1 MSPPNPIRN
10 LHPLDYGAMRL
21 TNVAQLSLPEGL
33 LHSYAVHVRRGTD
46 ELPVSFDQR
55 RHVGQGDRPGSWMA
69 ISFRL
74 PDATR
79 TEVAAGWDA
88 VVARHGTLRTVF
100 AAEDERVALYA
111 GEPQPGRWQPHPAR
125 ATTAAA
131 VRELFDEACRPY
143 AEGSYR
149 LCLVEPVEGVPVV
162 VIGADHAHVDMWS
175 LLVLGR
181 DLERAIAALRGGD
194 VPDLSPVDAF
204 AAHTELLER
213 MPPAPA
219 EVRDTWERLLAAA
232 GGTMP
237 RFPLPLGDLTTP
249 HPEVVEVRD
258 VLDAAGVF
266 DLTRTADAAGV
277 RVTALAL
284 AVLTDVSLQLA
295 GEPLRAVFPVH
306 SRNDPR
312 WLDAVGWFITNAV
325 IECTEPDP
333 RACATDV
340 KRALQLGSF
349 PLAPIFAG
357 GAMPEVPGMFAVSW
371 LDTRKLPVA
380 VSDPGAH
387 WISAVIRTD
396 GVMIWFVVNDSGLH
410 LRCRYPET
418 PEARASVGRWLDHVE
433 QGLQRAAAGRPPIA
447 PR

>member
-1 MSPPNPIRN
+1 
-10 LHPLDYGAMRL
+10 MRL
-21 TNVAQLSLPEGL
+21 TNVAQLSLPEGQ
-33 LHSYAVHVRRGTD
+33 LHSYAVPVLRREA

-69 ISFRL
+69 ISFRM

-79 TEVAAGWDA
+79 DELATGWDA
-88 VVARHGTLRTVF
+88 VIARHGTLRTVF
-100 AAEDERVALYA
+100 TADGDDVRLYA
-111 GEPQPGRWQPHPAR
+111 GDRRPGRWQPHPVP

-149 LCLVEPVEGVPVV
+149 LCVVEPAEGEPVV

-181 DLERAIAALRGGD
+181 DLERAVAAVRSGAA
-194 VPDLSPVDAF
+194 PDLPPVDAF
-204 AAHTELLER
+204 AAHTELLVR

-219 EVRDTWERLLAAA
+219 EVRSTWERLLAAE
-232 GGTMP
+232 GGSMP
-237 RFPLPLGDLTTP
+237 RFPLPLGDLSGP

-258 VLDAAGVF
+258 VLDADGVL
-266 DLTRTADAAGV
+266 DLTRAADALGV
-277 RVTALAL
+277 RVTAIAL
-284 AVLTDVSLQLA
+284 AVLTEVSFRLSGA
-295 GEPLRAVFPVH
+295 PLRAVFPVH
-306 SRNDPR
+306 SRNEPR

-325 IECTEPDP
+325 IECTDPDP
-333 RACATDV
+333 RACAADV
-340 KRALQLGSF
+340 RRALQLGSY
-349 PLAPIFAG
+349 PLAPIFASG
-357 GAMPEVPGMFAVSW
+357 RMPEVPGMFAVSW

-380 VSDPGAH
+380 VSDPNAH

-396 GVMIWFVVNDSGLH
+396 GVMIWFVVNDAGLH
-410 LRCRYPET
+410 LRCRYPDT
-418 PEARASVGRWLDHVE
+418 PEARASVGTWLDHVE
-433 QGLQRAAAGRPPIA
+433 RGLRRAAEGRPVLE